1 MAHNAY
7 EVLEQVKRHIEQL
20 QDATND
26 WFSTAFTPVKM
37 QHVGYHGKAVYKIMQ
52 VCEELSIFD
61 WWNETLSMSQ
71 LKQMQKFLETA
82 IKMGYTGYV
91 CFKVGAAG
99 CANGMW
105 AYNQESDNGHSPA
118 GCGCLFRGFRSDTYN
133 EWNARLDDGETWLHD
148 IVDTENGSFTLKQ
161 VKNMLA
167 NCEM

>member
-1 MAHNAY
+1 MAHNAH
-7 EVLEQVKRHIEQL
+7 EVLEQVKAHIADLE
-20 QDATND
+20 
-26 WFSTAFTPVKM
+26 TAAVDHKLDYSRM
-37 QHVGYHGKAVYKIMQ
+37 QYKGYGWDCVYKISA

-61 WWNETLSMSQ
+61 WWNEKLSKSQ

-105 AYNQESDNGHSPA
+105 AHKQESTDGYSPRE
-118 GCGCLFRGFRSDTYN
+118 GGCLFRGFRSDTYN
-133 EWNARLDDGETWLHD
+133 EWDARLENGTWLHEICPD
-148 IVDTENGSFTLKQ
+148 EGVFTLTQ

-167 NCEM
+167 NCEQ